1 MSAWLYKGEEI
12 TSPPEGA
19 YGFVY
24 QITNLINGM
33 KYIGRK
39 YFWSPKYRQV
49 KGKRKKSMVES
60 DWQTYYGSSQ
70 RLVDDI
76 KQHGKENFK
85 REILYIEDTRG
96 MVNYREAKTQF
107 LLEVLESDVYYNGI
121 IQIKIGGRS
130 VKRKE

>member
-33 KYIGRK
+33 KYIGK
-39 YFWSPKYRQV
+39 KFFLKPHYRQV

-76 KQHGKENFK
+76 KKYGKENFK
-85 REILYIEDTRG
+85 REILLIENTRG
-96 MVNYREAKTQF
+96 MVNYMEAKTQF
-107 LLEVLESDVYYNGI
+107 LLEVLESDDYYNGI

>member
-1 MSAWLYKGEEI
+1 MSAWLYKGKKI

-49 KGKRKKSMVES
+49 KGKKKKYMAES

-76 KQHGKENFK
+76 KQYGKENFK

-107 LLEVLESDVYYNGI
+107 LLEVLESDEYYNGI
-121 IQIKIGGRS
+121 INVRIGGRS